1 MTYDGESQ
9 RDEDCIGRYSCESG
23 YATLADSASSN
34 LSFPCLQGH
43 RHSLNLRTLE
53 GGSICLVCFSNMIT
67 SPHSPTVHVSYAIAQ
82 LSIAVS
88 HRPFLEKLVRYHS
101 HLLVSPLVQALV
113 EFDDE
118 KISDQ
123 IVDFVSDVCRSAE
136 GSSVCGDFVTR
147 ISDMFSSGCLAWS
160 KRQAHMLHC
169 FGVLLTIL
177 GNDPFVHI
185 KDTALLLSYLVEG
198 LQMPSEDIRGEIMF
212 VLYRLVIY
220 YYEST
225 DRDLSDD
232 FYGHCPKILYVSL
245 DALMKTQNDDVRLN
259 CVALL
264 AVFARRGAFEDS
276 FASETSRLNF
286 HVPDSLV
293 QTVEGTQHLYSLFA
307 EAVKGPLLSS
317 DSQVQIRTLELIYL
331 HLSRKGNSTRHVQ
344 ELVEE
349 SIADYVFEVLRLSE
363 KNDTI
368 IDLCLKVLDLL
379 AKADQVFSQRLP
391 IGFSTLLPVLN
402 QVAEVPF
409 HPVQSH
415 ALKLILICVSDCP
428 GIISIH
434 HIEEL
439 GLLLT
444 NLLERHIDGE
454 MGMLPETF
462 NLACSLF
469 AALICIPSSAGVMN
483 LAISVK
489 RATEH
494 AVLACLSS
502 SEHPTQLL
510 FSLHLLKEAYR
521 YSQTGSSPFVELRSC
536 ILDICKAH
544 LLPWIIEKVHYV
556 DSEEVIMGM
565 LETFHAVLLPSSDNE
580 STEFART
587 LVSKSWFSFSFEC
600 LGLYPT
606 ESMRIRVFMLFGVL
620 VDALLGGSSGEPIKD
635 ASSQLPSD
643 PRELLVILRQRAGSN
658 LQLTCCQNAALL
670 IFYVSS
676 LYSER
681 LADEK
686 QVLDALEQ
694 YILGNS
700 CDLYC
705 NAAPLIIM
713 QLVNIYALYRGLA
726 KMTYQLPYSPEAE
739 RILFQVICENEWDF
753 LTPAIHTT
761 AMKWLFQQDKISEPL
776 SLQILKFCRN
786 SCSYDV
792 MEDSCGRNLIQTFAE
807 LVEDGDNYVAM
818 LFVCILK
825 QLFPEELSDDD
836 VWVAMTVKLV
846 ENMSTI
852 LTSNRCSHENALV
865 IGVLSLILN
874 HSAHGVLKESAKI
887 ILLSTSWVS
896 AMKKLIDATCS
907 TSQTLEGSDM
917 YDGSAETL
925 LLLLLLQH
933 FSQKRVP
940 QLATFPR
947 FVRRIISEEMR
958 GGYSLNCGTES
969 LIAVMAI
976 LEGLIFSTNNQVA
989 MNCALCLT
997 NVLQWTNMDVNK
1009 TTKMNKWCRFIT
1021 EELVLSM
1028 AAPCLASNSFTENC
1042 KAATR
1047 VSVAV
1052 LRMDSVPKWMKTVFD
1067 EACISGIIANLSPSN
1082 ISTET
1087 VILFQ
1092 ELLISGYLNPG
1103 HINGIEKVLQACRK
1117 HLYSGNN
1124 EDKELRNHV
1133 TVLTGSADDAHS
1145 VCDILIRIMSSK
1157 SSPNHSLIEA
1167 IDMFFLRAA
1176 EQDYAQ

>member
-113 EFDDE
+113 EFDDD
-118 KISDQ
+118 KIADQ

-264 AVFARRGAFEDS
+264 AVFARRGAFENS

-444 NLLERHIDGE
+444 KLLERHIDGE

-510 FSLHLLKEAYR
+510 FSLHLLKEAYH

-565 LETFHAVLLPSSDNE
+565 LETFHAVLLPSSYNE
-580 STEFART
+580 STEFTRT

-606 ESMRIRVFMLFGVL
+606 ESMRLRVFMLFGVL

-726 KMTYQLPYSPEAE
+726 KMTYQIPYSPEAE

-874 HSAHGVLKESAKI
+874 HSANGVLKESAKI
-887 ILLSTSWVS
+887 ILLSTSWVA

-958 GGYSLNCGTES
+958 DGYSLNCGTES

-1042 KAATR
+1042 KAAAR

-1067 EACISGIIANLSPSN
+1067 EACISGIIANLSSSN

-1133 TVLTGSADDAHS
+1133 TVLTGSADEAHS